1 MNQFDDAVSY
11 VNLPPAA
18 AAAAAVASSN
28 CCHTRDEPR
37 NINYE
42 LFFRTHQYSINF
54 VVVVIAMLANTL
66 PVITAHNTCFSFK
79 LYTSINIA
87 LCVEL
92 CLTRYGLSSFIIF
105 CAAYYV
111 RIKLKVEY
119 INRPTWSAGHTG
131 CIRLSVSQTTR
142 MSFHVV
148 HQQGLNLGLAPKL
161 KFGTHYVLEAPWSGI
176 DFGYKRSKGQNRTAR
191 KCLECLC
198 HVPRLIYAHY
208 CCGVIVWLHEYI

>member
-11 VNLPPAA
+11 VNLPPAAA

-79 LYTSINIA
+79 LYTSIN
-87 LCVEL
+87 
-92 CLTRYGLSSFIIF
+92 
-105 CAAYYV
+105 
-111 RIKLKVEY
+111 
-119 INRPTWSAGHTG
+119 RPTWSAGHTG

-161 KFGTHYVLEAPWSGI
+161 KFGTHYVPEAP
-176 DFGYKRSKGQNRTAR
+176 
-191 KCLECLC
+191 
-198 HVPRLIYAHY
+198 
-208 CCGVIVWLHEYI
+208 